1 MRHISK
7 GVRLAAALMALLLP
21 ASFAVSAETAQA
33 QRIYTVVSQGNSG
46 QIFKEPQESTFLES
60 PVLRAGEARE
70 DGILRFVNEDK
81 AAVDVWIRAV
91 ELPYD
96 DEEALAYL
104 SALRLRITDGETVLY
119 DGPYTRAADEG
130 GIRLRQNA
138 LARGSQKEYRV
149 ALYCDF
155 AYTGEP
161 VPCVVDWDVQAT
173 PSVIRDDIP
182 APKQPVWVLVT
193 IGVAGALAILCAV
206 LGATNLTKKRKEN
219 R

>member
-46 QIFKEPQESTFLES
+46 QIFKEPQESTFWES

-81 AAVDVWIRAV
+81 AA
-91 ELPYD
+91 
-96 DEEALAYL
+96 
-104 SALRLRITDGETVLY
+104 
-119 DGPYTRAADEG
+119 DEG
-130 GIRLRQNA
+130 GIRLRQDA

>member
-46 QIFKEPQESTFLES
+46 QIFKEPQESTFWES

-96 DEEALAYL
+96 DEE
-104 SALRLRITDGETVLY
+104 
-119 DGPYTRAADEG
+119 
-130 GIRLRQNA
+130 A

>member
-46 QIFKEPQESTFLES
+46 QIFKEPQESTFWGV
-60 PVLRAGEARE
+60 PCAAGWGGSE

-130 GIRLRQNA
+130 GIRLRAGCPGQR
-138 LARGSQKEYRV
+138 LPEGYRWRCT
-149 ALYCDF
+149 AIS
-155 AYTGEP
+155 P
-161 VPCVVDWDVQAT
+161 
-173 PSVIRDDIP
+173 IP
-182 APKQPVWVLVT
+182 ASRFPAWWTGMCRRPP
-193 IGVAGALAILCAV
+193 A
-206 LGATNLTKKRKEN
+206 
-219 R
+219 

>member
-1 MRHISK
+1 M
-7 GVRLAAALMALLLP
+7 
-21 ASFAVSAETAQA
+21 
-33 QRIYTVVSQGNSG
+33 
-46 QIFKEPQESTFLES
+46 
-60 PVLRAGEARE
+60 
-70 DGILRFVNEDK
+70 
-81 AAVDVWIRAV
+81 DVWIRAV

-130 GIRLRQNA
+130 GIRLRQDA

-161 VPCVVDWDVQAT
+161 GSLRGGLGCAGDPQ
-173 PSVIRDDIP
+173 RDP
-182 APKQPVWVLVT
+182 GRHSRP
-193 IGVAGALAILCAV
+193 
-206 LGATNLTKKRKEN
+206 
-219 R
+219 

>member
-46 QIFKEPQESTFLES
+46 QIFKEPQESTFWES

-130 GIRLRQNA
+130 GIRLRQDA
-138 LARGSQKEYRV
+138 LARDSQKEYRV

-161 VPCVVDWDVQAT
+161 V
-173 PSVIRDDIP
+173 
-182 APKQPVWVLVT
+182 
-193 IGVAGALAILCAV
+193 
-206 LGATNLTKKRKEN
+206 
-219 R
+219 

>member
-46 QIFKEPQESTFLES
+46 QIFKEPQESTFWES

-130 GIRLRQNA
+130 GIRLRQDAWPEAPRRN
-138 LARGSQKEYRV
+138 
-149 ALYCDF
+149 
-155 AYTGEP
+155 TGWRCTAISP
-161 VPCVVDWDVQAT
+161 
-173 PSVIRDDIP
+173 IP
-182 APKQPVWVLVT
+182 ASRFPAWWTGMCRRPP
-193 IGVAGALAILCAV
+193 A
-206 LGATNLTKKRKEN
+206 
-219 R
+219 

>member
-46 QIFKEPQESTFLES
+46 QIFKEPQESTFWES
-60 PVLRAGEARE
+60 PVL
-70 DGILRFVNEDK
+70 
-81 AAVDVWIRAV
+81 RAV

-130 GIRLRQNA
+130 GIRLRQDA
-138 LARGSQKEYRV
+138 LARDSQKEYRV